1 MLLALNIGNTNITF
15 GSFASD
21 GRLAFVSRLY
31 ADPALSSD
39 EICYKIINMLDLYGA
54 SPLDIEGVILGSVVP
69 SITGRMREAL
79 RKMTQAPV
87 LEVGPGLRSGVR
99 IRMDNPAQLGAELL
113 CATVGALRRHTPP
126 LLVIHMDTAA
136 TMLAVDAEGSL
147 VGGVILPGPQVSL
160 RALVENT
167 AQLPRLNCTR
177 RPANCWVPTR
187 PIACTAARCL
197 APPRCWT
204 QWWEKSARRSM
215 RRKPLSLR
223 PAPCPRASATPAK
236 RRSSTGKP
244 WFWKVSTKSGGKAG
258 TASAEVFNN
267 SVENAAP
274 WRSFRRE
281 ACVSRPRSCLWDGV
295 FGLLQLLFSFR

>member
-113 CATVGALRRHTPP
+113 CATVGALRWHTPP

-167 AQLPRLNCTR
+167 AQLPQVELHTTPRKLLGSNTADCLHSG
-177 RPANCWVPTR
+177 AVLG
-187 PIACTAARCL
+187 TAAMLDAMVGKIRAAL
-197 APPRCWT
+197 DAPQAPVVATGTLPASIRDACETTIEYRETLVLEGLYEIW
-204 QWWEKSARRSM
+204 
-215 RRKPLSLR
+215 RKNR
-223 PAPCPRASATPAK
+223 HGK
-236 RRSSTGKP
+236 R
-244 WFWKVSTKSGGKAG
+244 
-258 TASAEVFNN
+258 
-267 SVENAAP
+267 
-274 WRSFRRE
+274 
-281 ACVSRPRSCLWDGV
+281 
-295 FGLLQLLFSFR
+295 

>member
-160 RALVENT
+160 RALV
-167 AQLPRLNCTR
+167 ADSLPARFSPFAPPPPNRLGPN
-177 RPANCWVPTR
+177 PADGLHRGGVL
-187 PIACTAARCL
+187 ATAARVHPL
-197 APPRCWT
+197 GEKIRAALDAPQAPVVATGTLPASIRDACETTIEYRETLVLEGLYEIW
-204 QWWEKSARRSM
+204 
-215 RRKPLSLR
+215 RKNR
-223 PAPCPRASATPAK
+223 HGK
-236 RRSSTGKP
+236 R
-244 WFWKVSTKSGGKAG
+244 
-258 TASAEVFNN
+258 
-267 SVENAAP
+267 
-274 WRSFRRE
+274 
-281 ACVSRPRSCLWDGV
+281 
-295 FGLLQLLFSFR
+295 

>member
-167 AQLPRLNCTR
+167 AQLPQVELHTTPRKLLGSNTADCLHSG
-177 RPANCWVPTR
+177 AVLG
-187 PIACTAARCL
+187 TAAMLDAMVGKIRAAL
-197 APPRCWT
+197 DAPQAPVVAT
-204 QWWEKSARRSM
+204 GT
-215 RRKPLSLR
+215 L
-223 PAPCPRASATPAK
+223 PASIRDACETTIEYRETLVLEGLYALKFSTILWKTPHP
-236 RRSSTGKP
+236 G
-244 WFWKVSTKSGGKAG
+244 
-258 TASAEVFNN
+258 
-267 SVENAAP
+267 
-274 WRSFRRE
+274 
-281 ACVSRPRSCLWDGV
+281 GV
-295 FGLLQLLFSFR
+295 FGGKHAFPARGPAFGTAFSVCCSCCFHFGKFSGLFR

>member
-87 LEVGPGLRSGVR
+87 LEVGTRAAQRRAHPYGQPGAARGGTALCNGRR
-99 IRMDNPAQLGAELL
+99 FAPAHPAAACHPYGY
-113 CATVGALRRHTPP
+113 RRDDAGRGCRGKPGWRGDFTR
-126 LLVIHMDTAA
+126 AA
-136 TMLAVDAEGSL
+136 GF
-147 VGGVILPGPQVSL
+147 L

-167 AQLPRLNCTR
+167 AQLPQVELHTTPRKLLGSNTADCLHSG
-177 RPANCWVPTR
+177 AVLG
-187 PIACTAARCL
+187 TAAMLDAMVGKIRAAL
-197 APPRCWT
+197 DAPQAPVVATGTLPASIRDACETPIEYRETLVLEGLYEIW
-204 QWWEKSARRSM
+204 
-215 RRKPLSLR
+215 RKNR
-223 PAPCPRASATPAK
+223 HGK
-236 RRSSTGKP
+236 R
-244 WFWKVSTKSGGKAG
+244 
-258 TASAEVFNN
+258 
-267 SVENAAP
+267 
-274 WRSFRRE
+274 
-281 ACVSRPRSCLWDGV
+281 
-295 FGLLQLLFSFR
+295 

>member
-113 CATVGALRRHTPP
+113 CANGRRFAPAHP
-126 LLVIHMDTAA
+126 AA
-136 TMLAVDAEGSL
+136 ACHPYGYRRDDAGR
-147 VGGVILPGPQVSL
+147 GC
-160 RALVENT
+160 R
-167 AQLPRLNCTR
+167 
-177 RPANCWVPTR
+177 
-187 PIACTAARCL
+187 
-197 APPRCWT
+197 
-204 QWWEKSARRSM
+204 
-215 RRKPLSLR
+215 
-223 PAPCPRASATPAK
+223 
-236 RRSSTGKP
+236 GKP
-244 WFWKVSTKSGGKAG
+244 GWRGDFARAAGFPARTCGKH
-258 TASAEVFNN
+258 SP
-267 SVENAAP
+267 AAP
-274 WRSFRRE
+274 
-281 ACVSRPRSCLWDGV
+281 G
-295 FGLLQLLFSFR
+295 

>member
-160 RALVENT
+160 RALMENT
-167 AQLPRLNCTR
+167 AQLPQVELHTTPRKLLGSNTADCLHSG
-177 RPANCWVPTR
+177 AVLG
-187 PIACTAARCL
+187 TAAMLDAMVGKIRAAL
-197 APPRCWT
+197 DAPQAPATGTLPASIRDACETTIEYRETLVLEGLYEIW
-204 QWWEKSARRSM
+204 
-215 RRKPLSLR
+215 RKNR
-223 PAPCPRASATPAK
+223 HGK
-236 RRSSTGKP
+236 R
-244 WFWKVSTKSGGKAG
+244 
-258 TASAEVFNN
+258 
-267 SVENAAP
+267 
-274 WRSFRRE
+274 
-281 ACVSRPRSCLWDGV
+281 
-295 FGLLQLLFSFR
+295 